1 MSKLRFAVVAGL
13 AAALLPWASCAQAQV
28 YKCQEGGRTVFSDT
42 PCSLDAERV
51 QVRPATGEYDP
62 EAGARVRQET
72 AETLSRFAA
81 EDAARQ
87 AAREESVVR
96 RAAERAAG
104 QDRCIE
110 LRKKKND
117 AEYWANEFRHP
128 DNIRREQQKAKH
140 WKDRLWW
147 ECKQV
152 N

>member
-1 MSKLRFAVVAGL
+1 MQKLRIAAVVGL
-13 AAALLPWASCAQAQV
+13 AALLPWASCVQAQV
-28 YKCQEGGRTVFSDT
+28 YKCQEGGRTAFSDT
-42 PCSLDAERV
+42 PCSTDAERLN
-51 QVRPATGEYDP
+51 VRPAMGEYDP
-62 EAGARVRQET
+62 RAGARVRQET

-87 AAREESVVR
+87 AARGQAIEA
-96 RAAERAAG
+96 RAADRAEE
-104 QDRCIE
+104 QDRCRD
-110 LRKKKND
+110 LREKKND
-117 AEYWANEFRHP
+117 ADYWASEFRHP